1 MIQSRANT
9 NFFSTGRNNLSRTE
23 KTAAIF
29 VLLSSRVNLAGGSS
43 RVGSLTCAR
52 AWKTGTSHLNW
63 VVAARIEHTKK
74 GASSLFARY

>member
-9 NFFSTGRNNLSRTE
+9 DFFSTGRNNLSRTE

-29 VLLSSRVNLAGGSS
+29 VLGGSS